1 MQTVH
6 LFLTHYAQER
16 NSSENENILTFTA
29 RKSNSG
35 VSKVSYIR
43 NRPLNVVLKG
53 NCAMSKQ
60 GKSTG
65 CHLLPYNG
73 VEYSVRW

>member
-29 RKSNSG
+29 RKSNLG
-35 VSKVSYIR
+35 VSKVSYT
-43 NRPLNVVLKG
+43 VLEKG
-53 NCAMSKQ
+53 
-60 GKSTG
+60 
-65 CHLLPYNG
+65 
-73 VEYSVRW
+73 YSMLF